1 MSGGEEFSDEDFEAC
16 FKEFDKDGSGT
27 IEKDEMAIFIKKV
40 AGLWNKDSTCW
51 KWRQYDF
58 KAYSSTQPT
67 SLMQHQPIPAVKE
80 SKVWRDKDF
89 ILTSDCEVKFKRFSH
104 ALKL

>member
-40 AGLWNKDSTCW
+40 AGL
-51 KWRQYDF
+51 
-58 KAYSSTQPT
+58 
-67 SLMQHQPIPAVKE
+67 
-80 SKVWRDKDF
+80 
-89 ILTSDCEVKFKRFSH
+89 
-104 ALKL
+104 